1 MNEFLVIQIYSKDNL
16 MKFSR
21 DFFILL
27 NLLCFLF
34 YYWMSVSPML
44 VKMQSY
50 WHLHLDV
57 LSYNWELFVQ
67 LSVELRS
74 I

>member
-21 DFFILL
+21 EFFILL

-34 YYWMSVSPML
+34 YYLMLVSPML

-50 WHLHLDV
+50 LHLHLDV